1 MANPLKYPERPLS
14 EQILLN
20 SSKDFCVS
28 AQSEI
33 GAIHFTLSVAGL
45 MTSDVNSAIAQR
57 LRNRDKSAWNEVS
70 LEHTRDLFGFI
81 VRLVGFDR
89 SAADD
94 VVQEVWLECLNR
106 IQHFDP
112 TRCEFRGWLFE
123 IARRRVAAFWRKRA
137 SVPCCED
144 LNDGLAMESQLLP
157 TEILDRLDRSA
168 IVRAVLLAMS
178 PERSR
183 VLTAKYLDD
192 QSVAQIAASE
202 GKSVKAIESLLT
214 RAREELR
221 VLLGPHFDFIT
232 SDAAVLRRPCSIH
245 PSVPEAQ
252 S

>member
-1 MANPLKYPERPLS
+1 
-14 EQILLN
+14 LN

-33 GAIHFTLSVAGL
+33 GEIHFTLSVAGL

-57 LRNRDKSAWNEVS
+57 LKDRDKSAWNEVS
-70 LEHTRDLFGFI
+70 SEHTRDLFGFI

-157 TEILDRLDRSA
+157 TEILDRLDCSA
-168 IVRAVLLAMS
+168 IVRAALLAMA

-202 GKSVKAIESLLT
+202 GKSMKAIESLLT
-214 RAREELR
+214 RARDDLR
-221 VLLGPHFDFIT
+221 VLLGPHFDSIN
-232 SDAAVLRRPCSIH
+232 SNGGALRRPCSIH
-245 PSVPEAQ
+245 SPETEAHL
-252 S
+252 

>member
-1 MANPLKYPERPLS
+1 
-14 EQILLN
+14 
-20 SSKDFCVS
+20 
-28 AQSEI
+28 
-33 GAIHFTLSVAGL
+33 

-57 LRNRDKSAWNEVS
+57 LKDRDKSAWNVVS
-70 LEHTRDLFGFI
+70 SEHTRDLFGFV
-81 VRLVGFDR
+81 VRLVGFDQ

-94 VVQEVWLECLNR
+94 VVQEVWLECLKR

-112 TRCEFRGWLFE
+112 LRGEFRGWLFE
-123 IARRRVAAFWRKRA
+123 IARRRVAAFWRRRA

-144 LNDGLAMESQLLP
+144 LNDGLAMGSQMLP

-168 IVRAVLLAMS
+168 IVRAALLAMT

-183 VLTAKYLDD
+183 VLAAKYLDD
-192 QSVAQIAASE
+192 QSVAQIAAAE

-214 RAREELR
+214 RARDELR
-221 VLLGPHFDFIT
+221 ALLGPHFDSIT
-232 SDAAVLRRPCSIH
+232 SDDAVLRRPCSIH